1 MRLDLFLKTSRLIKR
16 RSQAKALCEADR
28 VRVNGRPAKAGHQI
42 RPGNRIALDLY
53 RGQVVVE
60 VEQVTSGMR
69 GRGGSSARYRVVAE
83 QQSARSMRDRGEE
96 ESDADFHG

>member
-28 VRVNGRPAKAGHQI
+28 VRVNGRPAKAGQQI

-83 QQSARSMRDRGEE
+83 QQTARGMRDQGEE
-96 ESDADFHG
+96 DSDADFYG